1 MHFGNIYYSF
11 TIIFSLITPSYGF
24 HSNILSRLENK
35 FALTNQLSSTS
46 TKLNVNNYFE
56 SSSEYFLQRDVEIPL
71 IDFSKI
77 KEDEDDNTN
86 GALAP
91 LPSKDL
97 PDEASTLNLYAY
109 KLKGASYERLLEKA
123 ESKNL
128 KQLGMLVSKGDDVSF
143 HNKIIGC
150 SMSMSTVGLQL
161 FVQPSDESGLVGGIG
176 VAIEVIAQATAE
188 SGEKEAILAKGAFRF
203 VVRKVVSTFPF
214 PTVIVDELPD
224 ISEDKTSDSNDNV
237 ANEDKP
243 SDSDEPIFY
252 SDFEQDLQEE
262 QDDDDDDDYDDDYDD
277 DDESN
282 LLDNIPPSQLFQQC
296 IQAMKSY
303 VEILNNK
310 PALNPL
316 EKSILEDSGISPTAA
331 KATTEEKS
339 AVLQIFLY
347 DVLPEFYSPLVRY
360 STTAFLAAE
369 IGSFD
374 NPTRIQM
381 LQTRDSINRL
391 KIAVQALQ
399 RIISQEQA
407 RKIAEEVTKTTGGDE
422 KDLKVGKAQMPPWV
436 RQMGVGTR
444 VEYYWN
450 EEWGWCAATIMDV
463 QKIVDEYLFTL
474 KFDDDEDGDELRK
487 IPFTPEDKVRWRPI
501 SS

>member
-1 MHFGNIYYSF
+1 MHFGNIYYPF
-11 TIIFSLITPSYGF
+11 TIIFLLITLSYGF
-24 HSNILSRLENK
+24 QSNILSRLENK

-128 KQLGMLVSKGDDVSF
+128 KQLGMLVSKGDD
-143 HNKIIGC
+143 
-150 SMSMSTVGLQL
+150 
-161 FVQPSDESGLVGGIG
+161 PSDESGLVGGIG

-188 SGEKEAILAKGAFRF
+188 SGEKEAILVKGAFRF

-262 QDDDDDDDYDDDYDD
+262 QDDDDDDDDYDDDY